1 MSRGTYDCADKDNN
15 GLAIRINLYIIKS
28 MYYGMKKANV
38 FMVNNAGR
46 KPKSVP
52 IYGNSLPISRQRFD
66 RINGGMCFEFTSK
79 EANKIVDT
87 FGIEMKYF
95 RRDDPDMFGFFGIE
109 SIDWQCYY
117 YEYYK
122 ASYQVNVKDVKT
134 RAEKVKKKLKE
145 LAHKDWKQSPDKK
158 NPLYRIWY
166 YFHTGERYEEES
178 RADKCINALRN
189 MKYKDWLES
198 PEKLEEASQLLKKH
212 YDYVAAFMTIER
224 LGKEN

>member
-1 MSRGTYDCADKDNN
+1 MSRGTYDCDS
-15 GLAIRINLYIIKS
+15 GLPIRVNLYIIKS

-52 IYGNSLPISRQRFD
+52 IYGNFLPISRQRFD
-66 RINGGMCFEFTSK
+66 RINNGERFEFTNK
-79 EANKIVDT
+79 EVNDIVDR

-95 RRDDPDMFGFFGIE
+95 RRDNPDMFDISGIDFT
-109 SIDWQCYY
+109 DWQCYY
-117 YEYYK
+117 NCYHNG
-122 ASYQVNVKDVKT
+122 SYSVSVGNINDRADMVK
-134 RAEKVKKKLKE
+134 EKLKE